1 MRPRVALALFVKNEY
16 SDIAGWIAWHAA
28 WGVSTFFIYED
39 HSSDGTYE
47 ILQAAA
53 KCYDIRLTRTNP
65 IEQPDFY
72 LRQRDAFMDAAQQ
85 ARGQFDWIGFLD
97 GDEYIYLRYHETLQT
112 YLADLD
118 HADGIAFS
126 WRIHGTSGRVVRPHA
141 LTVAAFPR
149 HSTPELNDNVLVKS
163 FVRPEKMGNK
173 YHNPHWFDVST
184 QRYVR
189 PNGVPVLSANSAQ
202 EIDWNDGFVLHY
214 ICRSLEHYIQRIK
227 RRLNVDLSDS
237 DGYLKH
243 FDRNDV
249 LDEEPLKLVPRTEVL
264 LLPIYEA
271 ALDYAIEKL
280 RSAATFFVD
289 VSFHEP
295 ATSTEYNASPP
306 ERVLIYRFETF
317 FKTRIYYIPS
327 ESRLLH
333 TTPDV
338 AERHGFLEVLGSKH
352 SSTPHLMTLF
362 IPGFIG
368 PLKISMDERLMRSLV
383 YRCHKRP
390 DGRLGLRNPI
400 SNLYLSCQDPSSG
413 SNLVEANRRSADEW
427 EFLEPT
433 LIEEQ
438 LSSTANTISGFFAD
452 RGFSVSRII
461 HWLKSMPQAPD
472 RETFLRVF
480 YQASPS
486 VQEEISRGVP
496 GLLWNVM

>member
-1 MRPRVALALFVKNEY
+1 MQPRVALALFVKNEY

-53 KCYDIRLTRTNP
+53 TCYDIRLTRTNP

-112 YLADLD
+112 YLADFD

-126 WRIHGTSGRVVRPHA
+126 WRIHGTSGRVVRPHT

-149 HSTPELNDNVLVKS
+149 HSTTDLNDNVLVKS
-163 FVRPEKMGNK
+163 FVRPDKMGSK
-173 YHNPHWFDVST
+173 YHNPHWFDVPT
-184 QRYVR
+184 ERYVR
-189 PNGVPVLSANSAQ
+189 PNGVPVLSANSVQ

-227 RRLNVDLSDS
+227 RRLNVDLNDS

-249 LDEEPLKLVPRTEVL
+249 LDEEPLKLIPRTEAF
-264 LLPIYEA
+264 LLPIYDA
-271 ALDYAIEKL
+271 MLDQAIEKL
-280 RSAATFFVD
+280 RSHSTFFVCAD
-289 VSFHEP
+289 QKEFEHI
-295 ATSTEYNASPP
+295 TYNEDHP
-306 ERVLIYRFETF
+306 ERVSIYRFETF
-317 FKTRIYYIPS
+317 FNTRIYYIPS

-333 TTPDV
+333 TMPDV
-338 AERHGFLEVLGSKH
+338 ADRHNFLEVFGRKH
-352 SSTPHLMTLF
+352 SSSPDLMTLF
-362 IPGFIG
+362 IPGFDG
-368 PLKISMDERLMRSLV
+368 PLKIFMDDRLMHSLIYRSHI
-383 YRCHKRP
+383 RD
-390 DGRLGLRNPI
+390 DGRVGLCNPL
-400 SNLYLSCQDPSSG
+400 SNLFLSAQEPNSG
-413 SNLVEANRRSADEW
+413 SNAVEANRRAADDW
-427 EFLEPT
+427 ECLALT
-433 LIEEQ
+433 LVEEH
-438 LSSTANTISGFFAD
+438 LSTTVNIILDFFAD
-452 RGFSVSRII
+452 RDFSLSNII
-461 HWLKSMPQAPD
+461 GWLKSMPQAPD

-486 VQEEISRGVP
+486 VREELSRSVP
-496 GLLWNVM
+496 GLLWNVI